1 MRNHPN
7 ALMLFAAGFGT
18 RMGALTAHQPKPLIK
33 VAGKALID
41 HTLELA
47 RAIQPSPI
55 VANLHYH
62 KDQLQDHLEP
72 LGVQTIVEQPNIL
85 ETGGGLRNAL
95 SVLGKGPV
103 YTSNTDAIWKGPNPF
118 HLLKAAW
125 KPEIMDALLLCVPLE
140 NTVGHSGKGDFIL
153 GPDGNL
159 TRGPGVVYG
168 GIQILKTDGLEHI
181 KETAFSLN
189 VLWNEMNAKGRL
201 FGISYPGQWCDVGT
215 PEGITLA
222 ENMLGND
229 DV

>member
-1 MRNHPN
+1 MRDHPN

-41 HTLELA
+41 HTLDLA
-47 RAIQPSPI
+47 KAVQPNPI

-62 KDQLQDHLEP
+62 TNQLQDHLAP
-72 LGVQTIVEQPNIL
+72 LGVQAIVEQPDIL

-95 SVLGKGPV
+95 PALGDGPV

-118 HLLKAAW
+118 EILKAAW
-125 KPEIMDALLLCVPLE
+125 KPEIMDALLLCVPCE
-140 NTVGHSGKGDFIL
+140 NTVGHPGKGDFIL
-153 GPDGNL
+153 GPDGSL

-168 GIQILKTDGLEHI
+168 GIQILKTDGLAHI
-181 KETAFSLN
+181 KDTAFSLN
-189 VLWNEMNAKGRL
+189 LLWNEINAAGRL
-201 FGISYPGQWCDVGT
+201 FGVIYSGKWCDVGT

-222 ENMLGND
+222 ENMLESSS
-229 DV
+229 V

>member
-1 MRNHPN
+1 MRDYPN

-18 RMGALTAHQPKPLIK
+18 RMGALTAHRPKPLIE

-47 RAIQPSPI
+47 QTIQPSPI

-62 KDQLQDHLEP
+62 QDQLQDHLEP
-72 LGVQTIVEQPNIL
+72 LGVQTIIEQPNIL

-95 SVLGKGPV
+95 PALGKGPV

-118 HLLKAAW
+118 QLLKDAW
-125 KPEIMDALLLCVPLE
+125 KPEIMGALLLCVPLE

-159 TRGPGVVYG
+159 TRGPGVIYG
-168 GIQILKTDGLEHI
+168 GIQILKTEGLEHI

-189 VLWNEMNAKGRL
+189 VLWNEMNANGRL
-201 FGISYPGQWCDVGT
+201 FGISYPGLWCDVGT
-215 PEGITLA
+215 PKGITLA
-222 ENMLGND
+222 ENMLEND